1 MARSRSSYDFD
12 LTTAIAAANALS
24 GEEKGKKKQPAAP
37 ELPPDLVSFDP
48 SAALPAP
55 EEPRTVPS
63 GAGRGSIPTNVAV
76 SAPASDPESSFGDA
90 TRSPPK
96 LPDLSGITSPVQR
109 CEKIVQWISE
119 ATGATDVFLA
129 DAAGL
134 PLAGSVSDTEAK
146 LAGSGLV
153 ASSIASLAAAVPGNH
168 APIFELHVGEGPVFQ
183 LIGFQV
189 GPTLFIVGLNRP
201 APLTPRQAHAIRL
214 ACRHALGD
222 TLRHGGA

>member
-1 MARSRSSYDFD
+1 MARSRSSFDFD
-12 LTTAIAAANALS
+12 LTSAIAAAASLS
-24 GEEKGKKKQPAAP
+24 TEEKNKKAPGLEPLPAG
-37 ELPPDLVSFDP
+37 LVSFDP
-48 SAALPAP
+48 SQSATSEEMAQTAPAP
-55 EEPRTVPS
+55 
-63 GAGRGSIPTNVAV
+63 GALGTASEGESAFGSDT
-76 SAPASDPESSFGDA
+76 S

-96 LPDLSGITSPVQR
+96 LPDLSSIVSPVQR
-109 CEKIVQWISE
+109 CERIVQWITE

-134 PLAGSVSDTEAK
+134 PLAGSVSDTESK

-168 APIFELHVGEGPVFQ
+168 APLFELHVGEGPFFQ

-189 GPTLFIVGLNRP
+189 GTSLFIVGMNRST
-201 APLTPRQAHAIRL
+201 PLTPRQAHAIRL

-222 TLRHGGA
+222 TLRGGA

>member
-1 MARSRSSYDFD
+1 M
-12 LTTAIAAANALS
+12 
-24 GEEKGKKKQPAAP
+24 
-37 ELPPDLVSFDP
+37 
-48 SAALPAP
+48 
-55 EEPRTVPS
+55 
-63 GAGRGSIPTNVAV
+63 
-76 SAPASDPESSFGDA
+76 
-90 TRSPPK
+90 
-96 LPDLSGITSPVQR
+96 QR

-134 PLAGSVSDTEAK
+134 PLAGNVSDTEAK

-153 ASSIASLAAAVPGNH
+153 ASSIATLATAVPGNL
-168 APIFELHVGEGPVFQ
+168 PPLFELHLGEGPFFQ

-201 APLTPRQAHAIRL
+201 TPLTPRQAHAIRL

-222 TLRHGGA
+222 TLRSGGS